1 MFNLNFFQKNKKEQL
16 ANKIILSLNENNKI
30 SIALDLDPSMEN
42 VGKSIGELLYS
53 INSGNLEEP
62 IANMLVD
69 FSKSNPQY
77 STIIEEIIHY
87 WVKNK
92 NLNNNNPYISP
103 TKVFSQ

>member
-1 MFNLNFFQKNKKEQL
+1 MFNLNFFQKNKKEEL

-53 INSGNLEEP
+53 INAGNLEEP